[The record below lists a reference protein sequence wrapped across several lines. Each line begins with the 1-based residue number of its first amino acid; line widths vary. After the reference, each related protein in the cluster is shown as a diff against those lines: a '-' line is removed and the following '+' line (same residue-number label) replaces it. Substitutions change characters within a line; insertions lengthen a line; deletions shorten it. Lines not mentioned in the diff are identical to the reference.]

1 MIVDLHAHYP
11 MHLNQ
16 THEQAG
22 QHDTP
27 GDLVRGIALA
37 AVNALMNAPMV
48 VTVENLRAGQVMI
61 ALSVLYLP
69 FDEIDLGQEYGA
81 PPLPRYY
88 PDLKALL
95 LAVEAEINARPAKDA
110 RIAKCQ
116 DDLRAAAAANQVAL
130 IHAVEG
136 GFHMGAEEP
145 LIRANVKDLAEL
157 GVAYITLAHLF
168 FRKVTTNAPA
178 IPLLTDDLYNT
189 FCPQPGGGVQPIGR
203 VLIDEMV
210 KQRILIDLTHMSR
223 ASITSTLCIL
233 DGIDKNCPAKK
244 KVPVLASHG
253 ACALHGAAE
262 YNMTPDQILGVSK
275 RGGVIGLIA
284 CEHWMA
290 MGQKKPGDFNESMAL
305 LFSHI
310 DQIHAVTGSYDNIGI
325 GSDMDGFIRPSLQ
338 GFDGP
343 PVYREVAKRLIDK
356 YQRPAADAICSGN
369 AMRVLKWWRS

>member
-16 THEQAG
+16 THEEAG

-27 GDLVRGIALA
+27 GDLVRGIAMA
-37 AVNALMNAPMV
+37 AMNALMNAPMV
-48 VTVENLRAGQVMI
+48 VTVENLRAGDVMI
-61 ALSVLYLP
+61 ALSVLYMP
-69 FDEIDLGQEYGA
+69 FDEIDLSQEYAA

-110 RIAKCQ
+110 LIAKCQ
-116 DDLRAAAAANQVAL
+116 EDLRAAAAANQVAL

-145 LIRANVKDLAEL
+145 LVRANVKDLAAL

-168 FRKVTTNAPA
+168 FRKVATNAPA
-178 IPLLTDDLYNT
+178 IPLLSDDLYNT

-223 ASITSTLCIL
+223 ASITATFQIL
-233 DGIDKNCPAKK
+233 DEIDPGNT
-244 KVPVLASHG
+244 VPVFSTHA
-253 ACALHGAAE
+253 ACALNTDDE
-262 YNMTPDQILGVSK
+262 YNITRDQIMAVQK

-284 CEHWMA
+284 CEHWMSL
-290 MGQKKPGDFNESMAL
+290 GRRKPRNFDESMGL
-305 LFSHI
+305 LFEHI
-310 DQIHAVTGSYDNIGI
+310 QKIRDETGTFDNIAI
-325 GSDMDGFIRPSLQ
+325 GSDMDGFIRPSLK
-338 GFDGP
+338 GFDSP
-343 PVYREVAKRLIDK
+343 AVYRDVAARLASK
-356 YQRPAADAICSGN
+356 FGQPAADAICYQN
-369 AMRVLKWWRS
+369 AGRVLKWWRS